1 MKRTFIVI
9 LVIMLAIIAMFSIVI
24 KAKEDDKK
32 VLKQI
37 NAEYEQYLGKVVY
50 GTDVTTLI
58 NKAIDNNNNPK
69 YNIQKDENGL
79 YINDNKYCIK
89 IELNMITIEKTYQM
103 EQIYNAGI
111 TEFVKNF
118 NLINFKCDKIEY
130 HKETGR
136 VSKIIFTELE
146 EKF

>member
-1 MKRTFIVI
+1 MKKTFIII
-9 LVIMLAIIAMFSIVI
+9 LVILLTIIAMFSIVI
-24 KAKEDDKK
+24 KAKQDDEKA
-32 VLKQI
+32 LKQI

-89 IELNMITIEKTYQM
+89 IELNMVTVEKVYQM

-118 NLINFKCDKIEY
+118 NLVTFKCDKIEY

-136 VSKIIFTELE
+136 ISKIVFTELE
-146 EKF
+146 E